1 MIILGAG
8 MAGCVAAIMNPRA
21 HVLEGSTVPPDNH
34 NAVLRFRNDTISKVT
49 GIPFRKVLV
58 RKSIWYLG
66 DFHQPNPMLANLY
79 SQKVSGK
86 ILPRSIWNVEPV
98 ERFVAPPDFHMMM
111 LDILES
117 RIDYGARVAGINSDI
132 IILEGLREG
141 DTSAIDRTGM
151 PIISTIPMPVMVRV
165 ANTPKPFNDIADDF
179 SHKPIYTERWRI
191 EDCDV
196 HQTIYFP
203 DPSMSLYRATL
214 TGGDLILESAKEDET
229 FSTIQLELASE
240 AFGLLDSSCQLIKSG
255 EQKYGKIAPIDDGAR
270 KLFMFNLTQKLG
282 IYSLGRFAC
291 WRNILLDDVY
301 EDVFKIR
308 RMLNQGAYDMRK
320 EL

>member
-8 MAGCVAAIMNPRA
+8 MAGCVAGILNPRA
-21 HVLEGSTVPPDNH
+21 QILEGASTPPDNH
-34 NAVLRFRNDTISKVT
+34 NAVLRFRTDQIGKVT

-111 LDILES
+111 LDMLQH
-117 RIDYGARVAGINSDI
+117 RIAYGHKVCGIDAEYMHIDGGAG
-132 IILEGLREG
+132 
-141 DTSAIDRTGM
+141 AMPVDRAGM
-151 PIISTIPMPVMVRV
+151 PIISTMPMPVMIKAVGID
-165 ANTPKPFNDIADDF
+165 AGFGSLDDF
-179 SHKPIYTERWRI
+179 SHKPIYTERWHI
-191 EDCDV
+191 ENCDV

-203 DPSMSLYRATL
+203 DPNVALYRATL

-240 AFGLLDSSCQLIKSG
+240 AFGADINACTHIKSG